1 MSAVLLNV
9 LIGLVTSILSGGGV
23 WLLNRVKQAR
33 RLQRK
38 AVFFGLEGGAPC
50 VVVMNDKASGPG
62 STAHDDVH
70 ALVEIAMLGRELGSP
85 VDIRKAREFHESNGT
100 RTEFCVGG
108 PEGGSN
114 PRTGGH
120 LAAHLP
126 GVTLTPFTS
135 DEDRLAFVVD
145 GETFRCARGQQER
158 ALVAKFRPTPG
169 SRPVFIICGHT
180 SLANRAA
187 VHFLK
192 SHDNELAASVESV
205 EQFCLIIKVDA
216 IPTYGFQAATLERD
230 VTRAA
235 FAPGES
241 RRPEPHMQEPQT

>member
-9 LIGLVTSILSGGGV
+9 LIGLVTSVLSGGGV
-23 WLLNRVKQAR
+23 WLLNHVKQAR
-33 RLQRK
+33 KLHRT

-50 VVVMNDKASGPG
+50 VVVMNDKADKPG

-85 VDIRKAREFHESNGT
+85 VVIRGAHEFHESNGT
-100 RTEFCVGG
+100 RTEFCIGG

-126 GVTLTPFTS
+126 GVTLTPFS
-135 DEDRLAFVVD
+135 ADVDRLALVVG
-145 GETFRCARGQQER
+145 GERFRCARGQQER
-158 ALVAKFRPTPG
+158 ALVAKFRPDPA
-169 SRPVFIICGHT
+169 SRPVFLICGHT

-192 SHDNELAASVESV
+192 SRHNELAASVESL

-235 FAPGES
+235 FAAIEP
-241 RRPEPHMQEPQT
+241 RRPLPQIQEPQT